1 MAYHSKLKISVFLK
15 QSKFSPNSYDAI
27 ALIFILAVFALI
39 AVGVEGMHQ
48 PLAKLQATPIE
59 LSISQLPKYALY
71 TTLRMFAAIFVS
83 LAFTFI
89 VATLAAKSK
98 RAETIIIPALDIL
111 QSVPVL
117 GFLTFT
123 VTFFMGF
130 FPNNQ
135 LGVEIAAI
143 FSVFTSQAWNMA
155 FSFYQ
160 SLRTV
165 PQDLKEASAQFCL
178 NSWQRF
184 WRLEVPFS
192 IPGLVWNTM
201 MSMSGS
207 WFFVVAS
214 EAISVGNTQIS
225 LPGIGS
231 WLGTAIANQDI
242 TAVGWATLMM
252 TIVIL
257 IYDQIIFRPIV
268 AWSDK
273 FNMGQTASQQKPNSW
288 VYDIIK
294 KVNILSTVAAPFHT
308 LAKMVLN
315 IKLPY
320 AGRSFH
326 PVSQK
331 NSQANKIIDVFWF
344 IFLYI
349 LVIGSFLFL
358 AHYLYT
364 GGVTMQMI
372 WNVLCLG
379 SVTLL
384 RVVILVF
391 LASLIW
397 VPIGVWIG
405 LRPKFV
411 AFMQPI
417 AQFLAAFPANILFP
431 VFVVIIVKYDLNKD
445 IWLSPLMILG
455 TQWYIFF
462 NVIAGVSAFPNDLK
476 EAANIYQV
484 RSWTW
489 WRKVILPGI
498 FPYYITG
505 ALTATGGSWNASIV
519 AEVVSWGTTTL
530 EARGLGAF
538 IASATTA
545 GDFHQ
550 VVLGVGVMSIY
561 VIMLNRLL
569 WRRLYIRA
577 ARLTGL
583 E

>member
-1 MAYHSKLKISVFLK
+1 
-15 QSKFSPNSYDAI
+15 
-27 ALIFILAVFALI
+27 
-39 AVGVEGMHQ
+39 
-48 PLAKLQATPIE
+48 
-59 LSISQLPKYALY
+59 
-71 TTLRMFAAIFVS
+71 
-83 LAFTFI
+83 
-89 VATLAAKSK
+89 
-98 RAETIIIPALDIL
+98 
-111 QSVPVL
+111 
-117 GFLTFT
+117 
-123 VTFFMGF
+123 
-130 FPNNQ
+130 
-135 LGVEIAAI
+135 
-143 FSVFTSQAWNMA
+143 
-155 FSFYQ
+155 
-160 SLRTV
+160 
-165 PQDLKEASAQFCL
+165 
-178 NSWQRF
+178 
-184 WRLEVPFS
+184 
-192 IPGLVWNTM
+192 
-201 MSMSGS
+201 
-207 WFFVVAS
+207 
-214 EAISVGNTQIS
+214 
-225 LPGIGS
+225 
-231 WLGTAIANQDI
+231 
-242 TAVGWATLMM
+242 
-252 TIVIL
+252 
-257 IYDQIIFRPIV
+257 
-268 AWSDK
+268 
-273 FNMGQTASQQKPNSW
+273 
-288 VYDIIK
+288 
-294 KVNILSTVAAPFHT
+294 
-308 LAKMVLN
+308 MVLN